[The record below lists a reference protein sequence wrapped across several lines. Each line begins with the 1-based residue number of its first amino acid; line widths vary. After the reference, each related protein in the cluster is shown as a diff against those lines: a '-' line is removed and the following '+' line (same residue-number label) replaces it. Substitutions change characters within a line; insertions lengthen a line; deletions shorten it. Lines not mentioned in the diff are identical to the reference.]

1 MRARRVLFTACLSLL
16 VPGSPALA
24 QYPNVQVSDPGSTDP
39 EEVTISINPTNPL
52 NLAAGANIDYYYYSI
67 DGGWTWTEGQLT
79 SSLGVWGDP
88 SVVFD
93 PDGDLYFGHLSWPPD
108 GEWIDRIVVQKST
121 DGGVTWSDG
130 VGVGHNPPKQQDKE
144 WLAADFTDS
153 PWHGNIYMSW
163 TEFDSY
169 GSSDPDDSTR
179 VLFSRS
185 TAAGTAWSDPIRVSD
200 RGGRCL
206 DGDDTVE
213 GAVPAV
219 GAGGEIYV
227 AWAGWD
233 FIWFDKSTDGGLT
246 FGRDVVV
253 ATQPGGWDFNV
264 PGIYRCNGL
273 PITVCDISASPYRG
287 NVYVLWSDQRN
298 GTDDTD
304 VFLIKSADGGATW
317 GEIVRVNDDEG
328 PAQQFFPWITVD
340 PTTGKIWVV
349 FYDRRATV
357 GNATEVWCAMSDDGG
372 DTFVDFRVSASAF
385 TPTASVFF
393 GDYINIAALDD
404 RVYPIWMR
412 MDGTALSVWVAIID
426 QLVDVDSSAPAIAA
440 VDPLAAVP
448 NPWSPGA
455 AIPLELP
462 WASTVNASVYDVRG
476 RLVHTLI
483 DGPATAGRRS
493 VTWTARDVGDGIYF
507 IRLAADGYGAS
518 KKLVVIR

>member
-1 MRARRVLFTACLSLL
+1 LLVACLPLL
-16 VPGSPALA
+16 VPGSPVLA
-24 QYPNVQVSDPGSTDP
+24 QYPNVRVSDPGSTNP

-52 NLAAGANIDYYYYSI
+52 NLAAGANIDYYYYSF
-67 DGGWTWTEGQLT
+67 DGGWTWEEGRLT

-93 PDGDLYFGHLSWPPD
+93 SDGDLYFGHLSWPPD
-108 GEWIDRIVVQKST
+108 GEWIDRIVVQKSV

-144 WLAADFTDS
+144 WLAVDFTDS
-153 PWHGNIYMSW
+153 PWHDNIYMCW

-169 GSSDPDDSTR
+169 GSGDPNDSTR

-185 TAAGTAWSDPIRVSD
+185 TTAGVTWSDPIRVSD
-200 RGGRCL
+200 QDGDGE
-206 DGDDTVE
+206 DGDDTFE

-219 GAGGEIYV
+219 GPDGEIYV
-227 AWAGWD
+227 AWAGREL
-233 FIWFDKSTDGGLT
+233 IWFDKSTDGGLT
-246 FGRDVVV
+246 FGHDIIVT
-253 ATQPGGWDFNV
+253 AQPGGWVFNI

-273 PITVCDISASPYRG
+273 PITACDIGDSPYRG

-304 VFLIKSADGGATW
+304 VFLITSADGGVTW
-317 GEIVRVNDDEG
+317 GEIIRVNDDVG

-357 GNATEVWCAMSDDGG
+357 GNETEVWCAMSDDGG
-372 DTFVDFRVSASAF
+372 DTFVNFRVSATSF
-385 TPTASVFF
+385 TPIASVFF

-404 RVYPIWMR
+404 KVYPIWTR

-426 QLVDVDSSAPAIAA
+426 ELVDVDPSDPAVA
-440 VDPLAAVP
+440 VQDPLAAVP
-448 NPWSPGA
+448 NPWKPGMS
-455 AIPLELP
+455 IPLELP
-462 WASTVNASVYDVRG
+462 WAHTVNASVYDIRG

-483 DGPATAGRRS
+483 DEETAPGPHS
-493 VTWTARDVGDGIYF
+493 LTWAARDVSDGVYF
-507 IRLAADGYGAS
+507 IRMTADRYRAS
-518 KKLVVIR
+518 KKLVIVR